1 MAPFW
6 LALPGFIIW
15 VCILFLPW
23 RPWSTRESLEATA
36 GSGDDD
42 LSRVTVLIPA
52 RNEEKT
58 IARTLLSLAG
68 QGHNHRIILIDDQS
82 TDNTVAE
89 ARKLELKNLMI
100 LEGQP
105 LPEGWTGKLWAL
117 QQGLEHA
124 QTGQLLLLDADIEL
138 VPGTLAA
145 LLDKLEKDNLQMV
158 SLMAFLRMESFWEK
172 LLMPAFIYFFKL
184 LYPFRLSNSD
194 SKLIAAAAGGCIL
207 IRKEMLNTIGGFAVL
222 RNALIDDC
230 TLARCV
236 KNHGGKT
243 WLGLTHSARSHRQY
257 NDLKTIWDMV
267 ARTAYTQLH
276 YSVGLLVVC
285 SLLLLTAYLL
295 PLITLFVAG
304 KTGILLAVT
313 SLAIMA
319 GTYLPTL
326 TYYNINIFWAFSL
339 PAIATLY
346 LLMTWASAIR
356 YWRGTSAIW
365 KERSYD
371 NQGI

>member
-68 QGHNHRIILIDDQS
+68 QGRNHRIILIDDQS
-82 TDNTVAE
+82 TDSTVAE

-295 PLITLFVAG
+295 PLISLFVAG
-304 KTGILLAVT
+304 KTGVLLAVT